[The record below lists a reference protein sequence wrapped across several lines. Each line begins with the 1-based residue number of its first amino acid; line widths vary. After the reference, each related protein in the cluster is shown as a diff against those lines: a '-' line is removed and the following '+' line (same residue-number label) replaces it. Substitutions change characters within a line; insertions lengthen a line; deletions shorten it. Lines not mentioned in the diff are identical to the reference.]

1 MGFGRLQDPAAMG
14 RLVSSEGVG
23 PLSLEKRAST
33 FESGIN
39 HILKG
44 LHFAYQHPRASGAI
58 VGAAVGAALAPKG
71 EDKKETARN
80 TVGSL
85 LGGALGGVMVGDVM
99 EKTKGDPRHLKFTVR
114 TLAFGARNAPAAGRA
129 LINAFTPEPA
139 PPEALV
145 DILGKKNRYSDVDL
159 VKKYNDE
166 KPTGDR
172 EKKFVGALRSLYTEA
187 DHAKSPPNTKAIL
200 KQQARNIAETV
211 APIGM
216 SMFMGESLP
225 NALIQAAPAIV
236 RAVAGTA
243 KTVKETL
250 SPAVTVSDKR
260 DAKTRAS
267 FNDAQLRRLLR
278 GLRVEQVQEHVIK

>member
-1 MGFGRLQDPAAMG
+1 MGFGRLQDPVAMG
-14 RLVSSEGVG
+14 RLASSEGVG
-23 PLSLEKRAST
+23 PLSLEKRAGKV
-33 FESGIN
+33 ENGIN
-39 HILKG
+39 QILKG
-44 LHFAYQHPRASGAI
+44 LQFAYNHPRASGALI
-58 VGAAVGAALAPKG
+58 GAAVGASLSPKG
-71 EDKKETARN
+71 EDSKETARN

-85 LGGALGGVMVGDVM
+85 LGGAMGGLMVGDVM
-99 EKTKGDPRHLKFTVR
+99 EKTKEDPRHLKFTVR
-114 TLAFGARNAPAAGRA
+114 TLAFGARNAPSAGRA
-129 LINAFTPEPA
+129 LVNAFTPEPA
-139 PPEALV
+139 PPQDLV

-159 VKKYNDE
+159 VNKYNNE
-166 KPTGDR
+166 KPTGER
-172 EKKFVGALRSLYTEA
+172 EKKFITALRSLYGAA
-187 DHAKSPPNTKAIL
+187 DKAKDPPNL
-200 KQQARNIAETV
+200 RSVFKQQARNIAETA

-236 RAVAGTA
+236 RTVATTA

-267 FNDAQLRRLLR
+267 FNDAQLRRLLK